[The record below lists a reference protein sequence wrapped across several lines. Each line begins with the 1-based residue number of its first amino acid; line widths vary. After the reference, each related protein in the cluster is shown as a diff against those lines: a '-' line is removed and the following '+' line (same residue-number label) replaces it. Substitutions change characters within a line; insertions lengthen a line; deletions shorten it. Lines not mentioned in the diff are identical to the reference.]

1 MEGNFGAGIRV
12 AQMQG
17 DGMKRHLI
25 VAVCALFLAASAS
38 KADEWNKHWSVGP
51 NAELHVTAGDAAIVV
66 DAAGGDSIDATL
78 TTRGYSIGGSG
89 VRVTEHQTGGRVDI
103 EIRQP
108 SMHFDFGDHSIGL
121 ELRVP
126 KQLTA
131 YLHTG
136 DGSITLRGV
145 RGSMQ
150 VDTGDGS
157 IHGEDLDGT
166 LNAHSGDGSVHVSGR
181 FDNLHL
187 RTEDGSVDLDV
198 LRGSRMHADWR
209 VHTGDGS
216 VHLNLPRDFSADLE
230 VHTGDGHIRMN
241 LPLSVTGMQ
250 SGNEVRGKLNGG
262 GPLLTVRTGDGS
274 ISLNPLPGS

>member
-1 MEGNFGAGIRV
+1 
-12 AQMQG
+12 
-17 DGMKRHLI
+17 MKRYLI
-25 VAVCALFLAASAS
+25 FGCFALALAASAVE
-38 KADEWNKHWSVGP
+38 ADEWNKHWSVGSNP
-51 NAELHVTAGDAAIVV
+51 ELHVTAGDAALVV
-66 DAAGGDSIDATL
+66 EAVGGDSIDATL
-78 TTRGYSIGGSG
+78 TTRGYSIGPSG
-89 VRVTEHQTGGRVDI
+89 VRIAEHQVGSRLEL
-103 EIRQP
+103 EIRKP
-108 SMHFDFGDHSIGL
+108 SMHFDLGDHSIRL

-145 RGSMQ
+145 HGSMQ

-157 IHGEDLDGT
+157 IHGEDIDGALD
-166 LNAHSGDGSVHVSGR
+166 AHSGDGSVHVSGR

-198 LRGSRMHADWR
+198 LRGSRMHSDWR

-216 VHLNLPRDFSADLE
+216 VRLNLPRDLSADLE

-241 LPLSVTGMQ
+241 LPLTVTGMQ

-262 GPLLTVRTGDGS
+262 GPLFTVRTGDGS
-274 ISLNPLPGS
+274 ITLNPLPGS

>member
-1 MEGNFGAGIRV
+1 
-12 AQMQG
+12 
-17 DGMKRHLI
+17 LI
-25 VAVCALFLAASAS
+25 VVVCALFLAASVA
-38 KADEWNKHWSVGP
+38 KADEWNKHWSVGSNP
-51 NAELHVTAGDAAIVV
+51 ELHVTAGDAALEVE
-66 DAAGGDSIDATL
+66 AAEGNSIDATL
-78 TTRGYSIGGSG
+78 TTRGYSIGPSG
-89 VRVTEHQTGGRVDI
+89 VRVTEHQVGARIDI

-108 SMHFDFGDHSIGL
+108 SMHFGFGDHSIRL

-136 DGSITLRGV
+136 DGSITLRNV
-145 RGSMQ
+145 RGTMQ
-150 VDTGDGS
+150 LDTGDGS

-166 LNAHSGDGSVHVSGR
+166 LDAHSGNGSMHVSGR

-198 LRGSRMHADWR
+198 LHGSRMHSDWR

-216 VHLNLPRDFSADLE
+216 VRLNLPHDLSADLE

-241 LPLSVTGMQ
+241 LPLTVTGMQ
-250 SGNEVRGKLNGG
+250 SGNEIRGKLNGG
-262 GPLLTVRTGDGS
+262 GPLFTIRTGDGS
-274 ISLNPLPGS
+274 ITLNPLPGS

>member
-1 MEGNFGAGIRV
+1 
-12 AQMQG
+12 
-17 DGMKRHLI
+17 MKRHLI
-25 VAVCALFLAASAS
+25 AGFCALVLAASAAR
-38 KADEWNKHWSVGP
+38 ADEWNKHWSTGP
-51 NAELHVTAGDAAIVV
+51 NPEVHVTAGDAALIVE
-66 DAAGGDSIDATL
+66 AGGSDSIDATL
-78 TTRGYSIGGSG
+78 TTHGYSIGPSG
-89 VRVTEHQTGGRVDI
+89 VRVTEHQAAGRLDI
-103 EIRQP
+103 EIREP
-108 SMHFDFGDHSIGL
+108 SMHFGFGDHSIRL

-126 KQLTA
+126 KQLNA

-145 RGSMQ
+145 SGSMQ

-157 IHGEDLDGT
+157 IHGEDLNGA
-166 LNAHSGDGSVHVSGR
+166 LEAHSGDGSMHVSGR
-181 FDNLHL
+181 FDTLQL

-198 LRGSRMHADWR
+198 LHGSRMRADWR

-216 VHLNLPRDFSADLE
+216 VRLNLPRDLSADLE

-241 LPLSVTGMQ
+241 LPLTVTGMQ

-262 GPLLTVRTGDGS
+262 GPLFTIRTGDGS

>member
-1 MEGNFGAGIRV
+1 
-12 AQMQG
+12 
-17 DGMKRHLI
+17 MKRHLI
-25 VAVCALFLAASAS
+25 AGCCALVLLASVM
-38 KADEWNKHWSVGP
+38 KADEWNKHWSVGSNP
-51 NAELHVTAGDAAIVV
+51 ELHVTAGDAALVV
-66 DAAGGDSIDATL
+66 EAVGGDSIDATL
-78 TTRGYSIGGSG
+78 TTRGYSIGQSG
-89 VRVTEHQTGGRVDI
+89 VRVTEHQVGGRIDI

-108 SMHFDFGDHSIGL
+108 SMHFNFGNHSIRL

-126 KQLTA
+126 KQITA

-157 IHGEDLDGT
+157 IQGEDLDGA
-166 LNAHSGDGSVHVSGR
+166 LDAHSGDGSVHVNGR
-181 FDNLHL
+181 FDNLQL

-209 VHTGDGS
+209 IHTGDGS
-216 VHLNLPRDFSADLE
+216 VRLNLPRELSADLE

-241 LPLSVTGMQ
+241 LPLTVTGMQ
-250 SGNEVRGKLNGG
+250 SGNEIHGKLNGG
-262 GPLLTVRTGDGS
+262 GPVLTVRTGDGS
-274 ISLNPLPGS
+274 INLNPLPGS

>member
-1 MEGNFGAGIRV
+1 
-12 AQMQG
+12 
-17 DGMKRHLI
+17 MKRYSI
-25 VAVCALFLAASAS
+25 VVFCALVLITSVA
-38 KADEWNKHWSVGP
+38 KADEWNKHWSLGP
-51 NAELHVTAGDAAIVV
+51 NAELHVTAGDAALVV
-66 DAAGGDSIDATL
+66 EAVGGNSIDATL
-78 TTRGYSIGGSG
+78 TTRGYSIGPSG
-89 VRVTEHQTGGRVDI
+89 VRVTEHQVGGRLDI

-108 SMHFDFGDHSIGL
+108 SMHFGFGDHSIRL

-126 KQLTA
+126 KQLNA

-145 RGSMQ
+145 HGSMQ

-157 IHGEDLDGT
+157 IHGEDLDGA
-166 LNAHSGDGSVHVSGR
+166 LDAHSGDGSVHVSGR

-216 VHLNLPRDFSADLE
+216 VRLNLPGDLSADLE

-241 LPLSVTGMQ
+241 LPLTVTGMQ
-250 SGNEVRGKLNGG
+250 SGNEIHGKLNGG
-262 GPLLTVRTGDGS
+262 GPLFTVRTGDGS